1 MRKSVLYNWGFWALL
16 GMNGYI
22 VYYYSMHPNSYSTI
36 VALYWV
42 QSVCIGIFNFLSL
55 ITFPNTNSKITL
67 SGKTITNK
75 GCFSIFFLVHYGI
88 FHLVY
93 LVFILIDVVKIDQLN
108 WRFLKA
114 AVIIIIASTAI
125 NFIQDKIK
133 TQKQGANYN
142 TMFMMPYARIVPM
155 HLMILLP
162 KFFNISAPYLFL
174 ILKTLADVLMYFV
187 YQKWLFK
194 QGNTNNSNL

>member
-1 MRKSVLYNWGFWALL
+1 MHKSVIYNWGFWALL
-16 GMNGYI
+16 SMNGYI
-22 VYYYSMHPNSYSTI
+22 IYYYSLHPNSYSTI

-55 ITFPNTNSKITL
+55 ITFPNTNNKMNF
-67 SGKTITNK
+67 SGKTIANN
-75 GCFSIFFLVHYGI
+75 GCFSVFFLVHYGI

-93 LVFILIDVVKIDQLN
+93 LIFILDGIVKVNQIDLNLFKI
-108 WRFLKA
+108 
-114 AVIIIIASTAI
+114 AVLLILVSTAI

-133 TQKQGANYN
+133 THTEGANYG
-142 TMFMMPYARIVPM
+142 TMFIMPYARIVPM

-162 KFFNISAPYLFL
+162 KFFNINAPYLFL
-174 ILKTLADVLMYFV
+174 ILKTLADIFMYFV

-194 QGNTNNSNL
+194 QRNNSNL